1 MYMRKQT
8 MKLSRQLKIELCSA
22 VVAVF
27 AAAAALTTA
36 TYAWYVAN
44 NQVTATSSTISA
56 KTNGFVLQIADAK
69 DGTVHGTGGTLTHTV
84 TPGGILSPASSDDM
98 KDWFVMGGLNEQGK
112 ITDYNTPPFVDQV
125 NKPGE
130 YEVMGK
136 TYYAYIRSD
145 YVVYTVSETGFANVY
160 LEVGENNEPPVVIT
174 PNGADKVLDTFKD
187 SLRVAI
193 TTQDY
198 DPVNRTGTGAET
210 LKVVYAMAD
219 ETGIGNDADGKTGW
233 TSIRRDGETS
243 IKLDTVTYPYVYKD
257 WYTDQNGNNW
267 AATKQGDDYT
277 VPAGSLPIAER
288 VDYDGTLIHI
298 YIWLEGTDA
307 DCVNGKSIEDDPATY
322 DVTVKLAGV
331 AVGNT

>member
-1 MYMRKQT
+1 

-84 TPGGILSPASSDDM
+84 TPGGILSPASSDNM

-112 ITDYNTPPFVDQV
+112 ITDYKIPPFVDTDT
-125 NKPGE
+125 KPGE

-136 TYYAYIRSD
+136 KYYAFIRSD

-160 LEVGENNEPPVVIT
+160 LEAGENGEPPVVIT
-174 PNGADKVLDTFKD
+174 ANGTGAGLDTFQN

-193 TTQDY
+193 TTQGY
-198 DPVNRTGTGAET
+198 DPTTRKGTGAET
-210 LKVVYAMAD
+210 LKVVYAMAN
-219 ETGIGNDADGKTGW
+219 ETGIGNDDTGKAGW
-233 TSIRRDGETS
+233 TSIQRVGDTS
-243 IKLDTVTYPYVYKD
+243 IKLDTVTYPYVYNGN
-257 WYTDQNGNNW
+257 YTDQNGNNW
-267 AATKQGDDYT
+267 AATKQGEDYT
-277 VPAGSLPIAER
+277 VLAGSLPIAQG
-288 VDYDGTLIHI
+288 VNYDGTLIHV

-307 DCVNGKSIEDDPATY
+307 DCVNGKAFEDDPTTY
-322 DVTVKLAGV
+322 DVTVNLAGV
-331 AVGNT
+331 AVGNP